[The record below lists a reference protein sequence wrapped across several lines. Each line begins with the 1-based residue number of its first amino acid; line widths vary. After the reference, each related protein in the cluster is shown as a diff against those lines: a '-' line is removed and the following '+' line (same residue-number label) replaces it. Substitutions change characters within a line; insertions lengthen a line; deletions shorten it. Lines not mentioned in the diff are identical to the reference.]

1 MKTLNLSF
9 FTFIFSIGFSHL
21 ASANFILSGG
31 GLFIDGA
38 AATITDVPGQTTN
51 YIDNGPGYNYAY
63 FAPDAA
69 DLNFGTFNREQVTG
83 GFSGTSNVAYFPA
96 ANITALTDNP
106 SDSESGFGITIE
118 SFGFGAQLGIFNSSL
133 TDTPYIF
140 FNDMTYGNALN
151 AYTALP
157 AASFDHIGLSIYND
171 GLYLYPSYTLDYG
184 ATFVTAASWDYDS
197 GFAGTKPEAGANTTV
212 FGQTAVP
219 TVVPVPAAA
228 WLFASALAGLGLTR
242 RNRK

>member
-1 MKTLNLSF
+1 MKTIKLSLLAF
-9 FTFIFSIGFSHL
+9 LSVVGFSSSAL
-21 ASANFILSGG
+21 ANFTLSGG

-38 AATITDVPGQTTN
+38 AATITDVSGQTTN
-51 YIDNGPGYNYAY
+51 YIENGSGYNYAY

-69 DLNFGTFNREQVTG
+69 DLNFGTYNREQVTG

-96 ANITALTDNP
+96 ANIAALTGNP

-118 SFGFGAQLGIFNSSL
+118 SLGFGAQLGIFNSSV
-133 TDTPYIF
+133 TGTPYIF

-157 AASFDHIGLSIYND
+157 SASFDHIGLSIYND

-184 ATFVTAASWDYDS
+184 TTFVTAASWDYDS
-197 GFAGTKPEAGANTTV
+197 GFAGTKPEAGAQTTV
-212 FGQTAVP
+212 FGQTA
-219 TVVPVPAAA
+219 VPVPAAA

>member
-1 MKTLNLSF
+1 MKTIKLSLLALL
-9 FTFIFSIGFSHL
+9 SVVGFSSSAL
-21 ASANFILSGG
+21 ANFTLSGG
-31 GLFIDGA
+31 GLYIDSV

-51 YIDNGPGYNYAY
+51 YIENGLGYNYAY
-63 FAPDAA
+63 FAPDAT
-69 DLNFGTFNREQVTG
+69 DLNFGTYNREQVTG

-96 ANITALTDNP
+96 ANIAALTGNP

-118 SFGFGAQLGIFNSSL
+118 SLGFGAQLGIFNSPV
-133 TDTPYIF
+133 TGTPYIY

-157 AASFDHIGLSIYND
+157 SASFDHIGLSIYND

-184 ATFVTAASWDYDS
+184 LTFVTAGSWDYDS
-197 GFAGTKPEAGANTTV
+197 GFAGTTPEAGAQTTA
-212 FGQTAVP
+212 FGQTA
-219 TVVPVPAAA
+219 VPVPAAA
-228 WLFASALAGLGLTR
+228 WLFASALAGLGWTR

>member
-1 MKTLNLSF
+1 MKTLKISLLALLSAV
-9 FTFIFSIGFSHL
+9 GFNSSAL
-21 ASANFILSGG
+21 ANFYLSGG

-38 AATITDVPGQTTN
+38 AATITDVPGQTTS
-51 YIDNGPGYNYAY
+51 YIENGPGYNYAY

-69 DLNFGTFNREQVTG
+69 DLNSGTFNREQVTG

-96 ANITALTDNP
+96 ANIAALTGNP

-118 SFGFGAQLGIFNSSL
+118 SFGTGAQLGIFNSSV
-133 TDTPYIF
+133 TGTPYIF
-140 FNDMTYGNALN
+140 FNDMTYNNALN

-157 AASFDHIGLSIYND
+157 ASFDFIGLSLYMD
-171 GLYLYPSYTLDYG
+171 GAYLYPSYTLDG
-184 ATFVTAASWDYDS
+184 GQTFVAAASWDYDS
-197 GFAGTKPEAGANTTV
+197 GFAGTRPEGGAKTTV
-212 FGQTAVP
+212 FGQTA
-219 TVVPVPAAA
+219 VPVPAAA

>member
-31 GLFIDGA
+31 GLFIDSA
-38 AATITDVPGQTTN
+38 AATITDVPGQNTN
-51 YIDNGPGYNYAY
+51 YIENGPGYNYAY

-69 DLNFGTFNREQVTG
+69 DLNSGTFNREQVTG

-96 ANITALTDNP
+96 ANIAALTGNP

-118 SFGFGAQLGIFNSSL
+118 SFGTGAQLGIFNSSV
-133 TDTPYIF
+133 TGTPYIF
-140 FNDMTYGNALN
+140 FNDMTFGNALS

-157 AASFDHIGLSIYND
+157 ASFDFIGLSIYND
-171 GLYLYPSYTLDYG
+171 GTFLYPSYTLDG
-184 ATFVTAASWDYDS
+184 GQTFVAAASWDYDS
-197 GFAGTKPEAGANTTV
+197 GFAGTTPLSAQTTA
-212 FGQTAVP
+212 FGQTA
-219 TVVPVPAAA
+219 VVPVPAAA

-242 RNRK
+242 RNHK

>member
-1 MKTLNLSF
+1 MKTIKLNLLALLSVV
-9 FTFIFSIGFSHL
+9 GFSSSAL
-21 ASANFILSGG
+21 ANFTLSGG
-31 GLFIDGA
+31 GLYIDSA
-38 AATITDVPGQTTN
+38 AATITDVSGQSTN
-51 YIDNGPGYNYAY
+51 YIENGPGYNYAY
-63 FAPDAA
+63 FAPDSA

-83 GFSGTSNVAYFPA
+83 GASGTSNVAYFPV
-96 ANITALTDNP
+96 ANIAALTGNP

-118 SFGFGAQLGIFNSSL
+118 SLGFGAQLGIFNSSV
-133 TDTPYIF
+133 TGTPYIF
-140 FNDMTYGNALN
+140 FNDMTYGNALS

-157 AASFDHIGLSIYND
+157 AFYEHIGLSLYND
-171 GLYLYPSYTLDYG
+171 GTYLYPSYTLDYG

-197 GFAGTKPEAGANTTV
+197 GYAGTKPEAGAQTTV

-219 TVVPVPAAA
+219 AAVPVPAAA